1 MVDGWDVWCA
11 QGSDMDA
18 DDDEFITA
26 NNDGYGLDDDDIL
39 TRWEDLLPP
48 GIYDL
53 LQLRWLLSVYL
64 SQFQILCNNTL

>member
-1 MVDGWDVWCA
+1 
-11 QGSDMDA
+11 MDA